1 MEFQMYQDVCTTGFN
16 MVRGRRWWARADAS
30 TATAY
35 PARGDASDPSAFY
48 LYRDAPRCTR
58 PIPAARSPIT
68 ALVSV
73 LLSRRRRELLKVPY
87 QWPSLFLFK
96 TTIRPQW
103 RRYRET
109 VSSNCCHLRPS
120 PLNWIRRSGRRRS
133 IEISRKLDS
142 AIESFVLLCNTRQ
155 CLVQFLINLTE
166 LQ

>member
-1 MEFQMYQDVCTTGFN
+1 MYQDVCTTGFI
-16 MVRGRRWWARADAS
+16 MARGRRWWARADAS

-35 PARGDASDPSAFY
+35 PAREDASDPSAFY
-48 LYRDAPRCTR
+48 LCRDAPRCTR

-120 PLNWIRRSGRRRS
+120 PLNWIRRSGMPPVEKFPGNSMARS
-133 IEISRKLDS
+133 R
-142 AIESFVLLCNTRQ
+142 APMPLCIRDG
-155 CLVQFLINLTE
+155 I
-166 LQ
+166 